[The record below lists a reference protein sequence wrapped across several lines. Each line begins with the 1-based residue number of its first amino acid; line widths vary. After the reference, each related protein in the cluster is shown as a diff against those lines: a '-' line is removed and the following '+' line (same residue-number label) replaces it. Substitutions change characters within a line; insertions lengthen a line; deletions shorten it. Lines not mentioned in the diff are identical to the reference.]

1 MNDNFAVQV
10 ITSGSFIDQP
20 SGSGKVYIV
29 ETAIVRLNPAALKS
43 WYKAIVNDW
52 DCFDL
57 DTDEEYK
64 TYLDEKRG
72 LMMEFEQNI
81 AQAVKF
87 RPAAGVEKIN
97 VSQIVSEVFAV
108 AWIHEIKI

>member
-10 ITSGSFIDQP
+10 ITSGSFIDRP

-29 ETAIVRLNPAALKS
+29 ETAIIRLNPAALGA
-43 WYKAIVNDW
+43 WYKAIVNDCDW
-52 DCFDL
+52 HDF
-57 DTDEEYK
+57 DTDEEYQA
-64 TYLDEKRG
+64 YINEKKR
-72 LMMEFEQNI
+72 LMLAFEQNI
-81 AQAVKF
+81 AQAVRF

-108 AWIHEIKI
+108 AWIHEIKN

>member
-29 ETAIVRLNPAALKS
+29 ETAIVRLNPAALGA

-52 DCFDL
+52 DYVDFDA
-57 DTDEEYK
+57 DEEYQA
-64 TYLDEKRG
+64 YLDEKRG

-108 AWIHEIKI
+108 AWIHEIKS